1 MILEGAKKKKS
12 YPYSVVLRPNIFQKQ
27 TNGQVIRLLAVAG
40 HSYVLKILC
49 IFDKFIYRLYIS
61 VNMSISGLLHQP
73 TKPSTVT
80 TISFASAGSVSYS
93 QYHIIFPFKSYS
105 LLQVY
110 IDTGLFIALY
120 DLRGRR
126 APAGALHCHRR

>member
-1 MILEGAKKKKS
+1 
-12 YPYSVVLRPNIFQKQ
+12 
-27 TNGQVIRLLAVAG
+27 
-40 HSYVLKILC
+40 
-49 IFDKFIYRLYIS
+49 
-61 VNMSISGLLHQP
+61 MSISGLLPQP

-126 APAGALHCHRR
+126 APAGALSTPLITSDPTFPIRFLAHRLSSRHP